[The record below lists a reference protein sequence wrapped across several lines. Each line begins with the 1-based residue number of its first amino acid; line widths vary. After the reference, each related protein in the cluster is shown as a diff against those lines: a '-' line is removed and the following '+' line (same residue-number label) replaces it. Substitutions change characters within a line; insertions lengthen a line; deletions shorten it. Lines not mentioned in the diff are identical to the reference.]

1 MPTNERKVALAK
13 LEAMMALRTMKAF
26 RHDHVAIANFWF
38 RLQLRVLVVTLGSA
52 AYIYYNVL
60 SMKTIYRPLW
70 DWKTRSLDAYL
81 KLTGDA
87 STSVRQS
94 GGSGIRTLTDITLAA
109 RNPTLH
115 AFLDALAIYPTC
127 TQSAANF
134 VVMTLEHFIR
144 QKNDLPWA
152 CWMGDT
158 EAESH
163 LEIWFPLFDKD
174 KGEDVQWAAWQASA
188 TVMSITE
195 SDGSTS
201 TIGPNPWFNVFP
213 TTQAAF
219 FEVPIIHEF
228 AHEGNHTDLDVTRF
242 GSLFKNGLNG
252 CVTLIDVTRSPAQ
265 LFQDYW
271 VARNLPTPASC
282 NGIGSKAVSD
292 GVSGA
297 MGGAMVGGPAMSA
310 MSSAG
315 FATGYGALVA
325 IGVTVACGVASGIAS
340 AKASHEQCNAD
351 RETQREDE

>member
-1 MPTNERKVALAK
+1 MPTNKRKVVLGK
-13 LEAMMALRTMKAF
+13 LEAMMAFRTMKAF

-52 AYIYYNVL
+52 AYIYYNVM
-60 SMKTIYRPLW
+60 SMKYIYSPLW
-70 DWKTRSLDAYL
+70 EWKTRSLDAYL

-87 STSVRQS
+87 STSVRQG

-134 VVMTLEHFIR
+134 VVMTLQHFIR
-144 QKNDLPWA
+144 QNNDLPWA

-163 LEIWFPLFDKD
+163 LEMWFPLFDKD

-188 TVMSITE
+188 TLMSITE

-201 TIGPNPWFNVFP
+201 TIGPNPWVKLFP
-213 TTQAAF
+213 STQAAF

-271 VARNLPTPASC
+271 VARDLPTPASC
-282 NGIGSKAVSD
+282 GGIGSKAVSD

-297 MGGAMVGGPAMSA
+297 LGGAMVGAPAMTLMAS
-310 MSSAG
+310 
-315 FATGYGALVA
+315 TGYGAIVA
-325 IGVTVACGVASGIAS
+325 AAIAVGCGVVTGIVS
-340 AKASHEQCNAD
+340 AKASREQCAAD
-351 RETQREDE
+351 KETQREDE